1 MELLLNM
8 TIGGTAVACVILV
21 VKLLLKNRL
30 TPKWHVYI
38 WLILAVRLL
47 IPGLPESD
55 YSLMNT
61 IPSAHNFTVAEDTKE
76 SIVSE
81 SSTDKETGRSA
92 AVRKVE
98 GNISVKSPLSGI
110 KHNREF
116 AIQEQKVSVL
126 FILWLAGAITLF
138 VYFTV
143 IYFYVKRKAKMLP
156 RCKDADIL
164 RVFTECRRNAGVKSD
179 RIDLRIG
186 GNTPMTFG
194 VFCPVLMIP
203 EGYTK
208 DELKLVLLH
217 ELCHLKHRDVLINF
231 LCCTLLCV
239 YWYNPVLW
247 YCFFTVRKDVE
258 ILRDEEVIQLTGERK
273 QYAKTLLKTAMKE
286 NRILIAATAMQNGEK
301 EVSQRIRHIA
311 NFNRPRTWVS
321 VIAILAVL
329 FIGAACLTDASAI
342 DTVNVEVG
350 EGYFLK
356 IPQGWLDGQGY
367 LTGGSENGSLE
378 SELIFTGEDSSHFG
392 GASLMQVEPGDL
404 EPEKIELLLPSH
416 SKVKERSVLEDEN
429 RTFII
434 VNLNMGTKPDQNQNH
449 IFILPKDRSNMVFN
463 IWADGRS
470 VPEKELLRVA
480 KSFQEDPYPQGYQP
494 EAPYYKN
501 WTVTA
506 EKLLDLYFKN
516 YVNTD
521 IPVSSD
527 ISGYQ
532 IDHLKP
538 MDEQELS
545 WSLVIHPNIAV
556 YRVDYTLDTAYPDS
570 YSFTGGDF
578 EIGSGN
584 KTKIY
589 KDQLAVFRQD
599 QRGMARFLGF
609 VWTQGRSELG
619 DVDAILSMVNYTDP
633 NLSPAACR
641 ELKTPYIGDASKVG
655 RIIGSMPLAQYSKGM
670 ELHTDGEPYGLTV
683 NYDLTELGSIVF
695 ESDPEREKT
704 DSRGWELNP
713 YLSAQLYKN
722 SAILLSLIDNCSTVE
737 FNIHGLAEE
746 GIPYTYSYQ
755 TDRDT
760 LTRELLKDP
769 RDFTETPLDYE
780 NFFRL
785 IEESWE
791 NTNAINDVKKGV

>member
-21 VKLLLKNRL
+21 LKLLLKKRL
-30 TPKWHVYI
+30 TPKWQVYI

-55 YSLMNT
+55 YSLMNA
-61 IPSAHNFTVAEDTKE
+61 IPSAHNFTVAEGTGVRM
-76 SIVSE
+76 VSE
-81 SSTDKETGRSA
+81 SSTEKESDRSA

-98 GNISVKSPLSGI
+98 GNFSVKSPLTGI
-110 KHNREF
+110 KHDREF
-116 AIQEQKVSVL
+116 AIQEQKISVL
-126 FILWLAGAITLF
+126 FLLWLTGAIVLF
-138 VYFTV
+138 AYFTV
-143 IYFYVKRKAKMLP
+143 IYFSVKRKAKRLP
-156 RCKDADIL
+156 RCKDAGIL
-164 RVFTECRRNAGVKSD
+164 QIYSECRRDAGVKSD
-179 RIDLRIG
+179 CIDLRIG

-194 VFCPVLMIP
+194 VFRPVLMIP

-217 ELCHLKHRDVLINF
+217 ELCHLKHRDALINF

-258 ILRDEEVIQLTGERK
+258 VLRDEEVIQMTGERK

-301 EVSQRIRHIA
+301 EVSRRIRHIA
-311 NFNRPRTWVS
+311 NFNRPRTFIS
-321 VIAILAVL
+321 VLAILAVL
-329 FIGAACLTDASAI
+329 FVGAACLTDASAI

-356 IPQGWLDGQGY
+356 IPQGWLDGQGD
-367 LTGGSENGSLE
+367 LAGGSVNDSLGG
-378 SELIFTGEDSSHFG
+378 ELTFIGEDSSHFG
-392 GASLMQVEPGDL
+392 GASFMQVEPGDL
-404 EPEKIELLLPSH
+404 EPKKIELLLPSH
-416 SKVKERSVLEDEN
+416 SKVKERNVLKDEN
-429 RTFII
+429 RTFVI
-434 VNLNMGTKPDQNQNH
+434 VNLDMGTNPDQNH
-449 IFILPKDRSNMVFN
+449 IFILPEDKSDMVFN
-463 IWADGRS
+463 VWADS
-470 VPEKELLRVA
+470 TEVSEKELLRVA
-480 KSFQEDPYPQGYQP
+480 ESFQEDPYPQGYQP

-501 WTVTA
+501 WRITA
-506 EKLLDLYFKN
+506 EKLLDLYFTN
-516 YVNTD
+516 YVDTD
-521 IPVSSD
+521 MPVSSD

-532 IDHLKP
+532 IDHLQP

-545 WSLVIHPNIAV
+545 WSLVFHPNIAV
-556 YRVDYTLDTAYPDS
+556 FRIDYTLDTAYPDS
-570 YSFTGGDF
+570 YSFAGGDF
-578 EIGSGN
+578 KIGSGN

-599 QRGMARFLGF
+599 KSGMARFLGF
-609 VWTQGRSELG
+609 VRTQDRSELG
-619 DVDAILSMVNYTDP
+619 DVDAILSMVNYDDP
-633 NLSPAACR
+633 DLNPAAYR

-655 RIIGSMPLAQYSKGM
+655 RIIRSLPLAQYSNGM
-670 ELHTDGEPYGLTV
+670 ELHTDREPYGLTV
-683 NYDLTELGSIVF
+683 NYDLTGLEDIVF
-695 ESDPEREKT
+695 ESDSERAKI

-737 FNIHGLAEE
+737 FNIYGLAEE

-755 TDRDT
+755 KDRDT
-760 LTRELLKDP
+760 LTTELMKDP
-769 RDFTETPLDYE
+769 REFTETPLDYE
-780 NFFRL
+780 NFFRQL
-785 IEESWE
+785 EESWK
-791 NTNAINDVKKGV
+791 NTNAVNM